1 MVVLTGCVRSTYVLR
16 WFGYESI
23 LPSTISCSV
32 VSVPSVPLFVTAVC
46 IAQREKDASYTLPPE
61 MFGAF
66 GSVWCK
72 MAPGEVG
79 MSLP

>member
-1 MVVLTGCVRSTYVLR
+1 MVVLTGCIRSTYYVGL
-16 WFGYESI
+16 GTESI

-72 MAPGEVG
+72 IALAEVG
-79 MSLP
+79 LSLP